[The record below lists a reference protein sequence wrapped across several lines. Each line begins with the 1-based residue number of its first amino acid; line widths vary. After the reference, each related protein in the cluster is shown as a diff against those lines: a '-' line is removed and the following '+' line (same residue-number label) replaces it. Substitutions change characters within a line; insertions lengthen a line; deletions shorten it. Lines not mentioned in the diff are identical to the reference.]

1 MPRLRLMPAAL
12 LALVTA
18 IPAQADPVPRDAPLS
33 GRVISA
39 RGGETAILVPSP
51 RVRRLEVRQ
60 NLKAGD
66 VIRTNAR
73 GALAIVF
80 ADRTQIRLA
89 RNSVLRVNAV
99 RRGSPSSMTLRR
111 GRAWGRTPR
120 GGGSN
125 LSVET
130 PAATAGIRGTEW
142 SITADEGQTSLQ
154 VFAGEVELFNDQGSV
169 AVGAGEAASAL
180 LGQAPT
186 RVALVN
192 PVGREQ
198 MLYFLA
204 LEDGL
209 DLFAGEDVP
218 GLAEARR
225 GDRDAARAAI
235 DAAGGPRDEAV
246 AGFVDFVVAIRS
258 GEDRD
263 IPPLD
268 EGDPDSYAVR
278 AYIQSFIGELDR
290 ALVTADAGLARFPDA
305 ARLYEIK
312 ARAALLLGDADTASA
327 AVAAALARDPDDAA
341 ALALRAEIAADYR
354 GEPYRALADAER
366 AVALDPDRLH
376 SYQTLSDIRLE
387 RGGRREAMRAIDAAL
402 ELDPANAALHARRAL
417 ILLDQGRM
425 AAARTAIDR
434 ALALDPSLSIVRTSL
449 AEYHLRTGDPEQA
462 LEEGLAASADN
473 PAYARALIQLA
484 EIYYRLGDS
493 ASAAQQLD
501 AADRLDANSPL
512 TPLARTAIALHRY
525 AADDAVAGAGE
536 ALDRF
541 RARGGVYSNLSEN
554 RETGSLVSQAFRFLG
569 LEGWGR
575 YYADRVFDSFTPSS
589 YFDQAL
595 NQTPGPFVVRD
606 ADGSFDAG
614 AAEDLD
620 QLSSFLQGI
629 ALDPLSVANSER
641 QLLFDNGDFFEAE
654 LGASYLAETL
664 RERVTAHGSVN
675 GIVTAPF
682 PIGFNIDVDYTD
694 FGDARRRPDL
704 DFFSRGDGGED
715 LAVEAFA
722 GFEPGPLDQVALSL
736 TYERER
742 ERAET
747 QELTFLADDG
757 SADPRELERTDN
769 RFAFGLWSHEFGYRS
784 RSTIAAGYGTIGET
798 VEDYNVSSLAP
809 LPDRITIDE
818 IDFSY
823 VSANFAQSFGFLDL
837 RTGIEYADLTVADRS
852 FPFDADIPAT
862 RDPDDVPNINAEVRE
877 LRGHIDL
884 RYRAADWLIVQG
896 QAELVDVRLS
906 GNVDGGVTLFSNDRT
921 RFNWRLGGA
930 IEPGEGQWV
939 RFATLRET
947 ESLFPLSFRPVNVI
961 GLKANIAPAA
971 GLSRSRSHIVRWDAQ
986 WTDRFFTAIE
996 YQDQRF
1002 AAVDYTIP
1010 DLRIDAEGGP
1020 VTVRRLGAEINWWP
1034 GANIGLRAAYAY
1046 TDSAIR
1052 GSFATGLNASQ
1063 ALGGGFGC
1071 STADIG
1077 GFECRFE
1084 PGDRLPFVPEHV
1096 ARASLT
1102 WTVPAPFRL
1111 RTILS
1116 GNFVGGQSD
1125 DIRTPLDDYTTVD
1138 LRVEWEP
1145 LDRRFLFSA
1154 AALNLLDEDYE
1165 SATAVPAPGFTLL
1178 LSAAVRF

>member
-1 MPRLRLMPAAL
+1 MPRLRLMPAAM
-12 LALVTA
+12 LALATA
-18 IPAQADPVPRDAPLS
+18 MPAQADPVPRDAPLS

-39 RGGETAILVPSP
+39 RGGETATLVPSP
-51 RVRRLEVRQ
+51 TVRRLEVRQ

-99 RRGSPSSMTLRR
+99 RRGSPSSVTLRR

-142 SITADEGQTSLQ
+142 SISADEDQTSLQ
-154 VFAGEVELFNDQGSV
+154 VFSGEVELFNDRGSV
-169 AVGAGEAASAL
+169 SVGAGEAASAL
-180 LGQAPT
+180 LGRAPT
-186 RVALVN
+186 RVALVD

-209 DLFAGEDVP
+209 DLFAGDAVP

-225 GDRDAARAAI
+225 GDWAGARAAI
-235 DAAGGPRDEAV
+235 DAAGGSQGGAA
-246 AGFVDFVVAIRS
+246 AGFVDFVVAIRA
-258 GEDRD
+258 GEERE

-268 EGDPDSYAVR
+268 EDDADSHAVR
-278 AYIQSFIGELDR
+278 AYIESYIGELDR
-290 ALVTADAGLARFPDA
+290 ALATADAGLVRFPDA

-312 ARAALLLGDADTASA
+312 ARTALLLGDADMASA
-327 AVAAALARDPDDAA
+327 AIAAALARNPGDAA
-341 ALALRAEIAADYR
+341 ALALRAEIAADYL

-366 AVALDPDRLH
+366 AVALDPDRPR

-387 RGGRREAMRAIDAAL
+387 RGAGREAMRAIDAAL
-402 ELDPANAALHARRAL
+402 LLDPANAALHARRAL

-425 AAARTAIDR
+425 EDARGASER
-434 ALALDPSLSIVRTSL
+434 ALELDPSLSVVRSSL
-449 AEYHLRTGDPEQA
+449 AEYHLRTGRLERA
-462 LEEGLAASADN
+462 LDEGLAASADN
-473 PAYARALIQLA
+473 PAYARPLIQLA
-484 EIYYRLGDS
+484 ETYYRLGDS

-512 TPLARTAIALHRY
+512 IPLARTAIALHRY
-525 AADDAVAGAGE
+525 SADEAIVSAGD

-554 RETGSLVSQAFRFLG
+554 RETGSLVSQAFRFLQ

-606 ADGSFDAG
+606 ADGSFNAE

-641 QLLFDNGDFFEAE
+641 QLLFGNGNFFEAE
-654 LGASYLAETL
+654 LGASYLTEDL
-664 RERVTAHGSVN
+664 RERIIARGSLN
-675 GIVTAPF
+675 GIVSAPF
-682 PIGFNIDVDYTD
+682 PIGFNVNAGYTD
-694 FGDARRRPDL
+694 FRDARQRPEL
-704 DFFSRGDGGED
+704 DFFSLGDGGED
-715 LAVEAFA
+715 LAIEAFV
-722 GFEPGPLDQVALSL
+722 GFEPGPHDQFAINL

-742 ERAET
+742 ERAVSE
-747 QELTFLADDG
+747 QFAFLSDPA
-757 SADPRELERTDN
+757 SPDPRELERTDA

-798 VEDYNVSSLAP
+798 IERYDLSSLGP

-823 VSANFAQSFGFLDL
+823 LSANYAHSFGFLDV
-837 RTGIEYADLTVADRS
+837 RTGVEFADITVRDRS
-852 FPFDADIPAT
+852 FPFNADIPAT
-862 RDPDDVPNINAEVRE
+862 RDTTEVPNINLEVRE
-877 LRGHIDL
+877 LRGHVDL
-884 RYRAADWLIVQG
+884 RYRAADWLILQG
-896 QAELVDVRLS
+896 QAELVNVRLT
-906 GNVDGGVTLFSNDRT
+906 DRIEGGGTLFTNERT

-930 IEPGEGQWV
+930 IEPVVGQWL

-971 GLSRSRSHIVRWDAQ
+971 ALSRSRSHIARWDAQ
-986 WTDRFFTAIE
+986 WSERLFTTIE

-1002 AAVDYTIP
+1002 AAVDYKIP

-1020 VTVRRLGAEINWWP
+1020 VTVRRLGAELNWWP

-1052 GSFATGLNASQ
+1052 GSFVTGDNAPQ

-1071 STADIG
+1071 DTADIDR
-1077 GFECRFE
+1077 FECQFE
-1084 PGDRLPFVPEHV
+1084 DGDRLPFVPGHV
-1096 ARASLT
+1096 GRASLI
-1102 WTVPAPFRL
+1102 WALPAPVRL
-1111 RTILS
+1111 RTILAA
-1116 GNFVGGQSD
+1116 NYVGGQRD
-1125 DIRTPLDDYTTVD
+1125 DIRRSLEDYATVD

-1145 LDRRFLFSA
+1145 MDRRFLLSL
-1154 AALNLLDEDYE
+1154 AALNLFDNDYM
-1165 SATAVPAPGFTLL
+1165 SATDVPAPGITLL